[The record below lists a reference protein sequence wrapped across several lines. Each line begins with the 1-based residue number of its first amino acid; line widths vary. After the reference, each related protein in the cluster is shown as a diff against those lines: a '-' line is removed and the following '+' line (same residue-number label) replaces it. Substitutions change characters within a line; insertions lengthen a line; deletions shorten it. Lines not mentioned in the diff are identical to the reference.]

1 MKILRNS
8 NQLFKLL
15 KKLDANIGFVPTM
28 GGLHK
33 GHLSLIK
40 KSKKMGLK
48 TLVSIFINPKQFNN
62 INDYK
67 NYPRNLL
74 KDLRILKE
82 NNPDFLFIPSN
93 KDIFRKQSKKKIKL
107 DKFHKYLC
115 GRFRP
120 GHFEGVVDI
129 IERFIKIIN
138 PKYIFLGNKDY
149 QQLILI
155 KKHIK
160 KKFKTIVVGCN
171 TIRNK
176 NGLALSTRNYL
187 LTRKEKLIGSKVYK
201 LLRKNKKSFTKK
213 QKKNLLISYLKNK
226 ILNLGVKKIDY
237 LDALDTVKN
246 TKFTKRTK
254 KFKLFIAYYLRDIRL
269 IDNI

>member
-82 NNPDFLFIPSN
+82 NNPEPI
-93 KDIFRKQSKKKIKL
+93 L
-107 DKFHKYLC
+107 DK
-115 GRFRP
+115 
-120 GHFEGVVDI
+120 
-129 IERFIKIIN
+129 
-138 PKYIFLGNKDY
+138 
-149 QQLILI
+149 
-155 KKHIK
+155 
-160 KKFKTIVVGCN
+160 
-171 TIRNK
+171 
-176 NGLALSTRNYL
+176 ST
-187 LTRKEKLIGSKVYK
+187 
-201 LLRKNKKSFTKK
+201 
-213 QKKNLLISYLKNK
+213 
-226 ILNLGVKKIDY
+226 
-237 LDALDTVKN
+237 
-246 TKFTKRTK
+246 
-254 KFKLFIAYYLRDIRL
+254 
-269 IDNI
+269 

>member
-8 NQLFKLL
+8 NQLIKLL
-15 KKLDANIGFVPTM
+15 KKLDTNIGFIPTM

-48 TLVSIFINPKQFNN
+48 TLVCIFINPKQFNN

-74 KDLRILKE
+74 KDLSILKK
-82 NNPDFLFIPSN
+82 NNPCFLFIPSN
-93 KDIFRKQSKKKIKL
+93 KDIFRKQNKKKIKL

-120 GHFEGVVDI
+120 GHFEGVIDI

-149 QQLILI
+149 QQLVLI
-155 KKHIK
+155 KNHIK
-160 KKFKTIVVGCN
+160 DKFKTVIIPCK
-171 TIRNK
+171 TIRDNH
-176 NGLALSTRNYL
+176 GLALSTRNDL
-187 LTRKEKLIGSKVYK
+187 LNSKEKLIGSKVYK
-201 LLRKNKKSFTKK
+201 LLKKNKKFFKKK
-213 QKKNLLISYLKNK
+213 QKKKLLITKLKNE

-237 LDALDTVKN
+237 LEVIDIIKN
-246 TKFTKRTK
+246 SRFTKKTK
-254 KFKLFIAYYLRDIRL
+254 KFKLFIAYYLRDVRL